1 MKKIL
6 RYLIPSIFI
15 FFIKRLYQGST
26 DIFSKYGLLTLVD
39 RDKINNL
46 KSLKKDHDECFII
59 GGGPSIK
66 NQNLNLLKNKFTIV
80 HNAFFLLKDDYD
92 FKPSLYV
99 IEDPLPAEDNS
110 IELNKIND
118 IDLVIPLKL
127 KKFIKNR
134 KNVTYINFDYTYID
148 SRETTKDKNLEFKF
162 SEDLTKK
169 GFWGG
174 TVVYFSLQIAYF
186 LGFKKI
192 YLFGVD
198 LSYKIPE
205 SAKIDGSI
213 ITSTDSDDNHLH
225 KDWFGKGK
233 RWHFPRQDRMQ
244 AAIEQSVK
252 FLSKKGVKVYNFS
265 PISKIKGAKNLDF
278 DKFIHEK

>member
-1 MKKIL
+1 MKRIF
-6 RYLIPSIFI
+6 RFFIPYQFI
-15 FFIKRLYQGST
+15 FFIKRLNQNFM
-26 DIFSKYGLLTLVD
+26 DILVRYNLFLHLD
-39 RDKINNL
+39 KKKIN
-46 KSLKKDHDECFII
+46 SLKKTKKNYDECFII

-66 NQNLNLLKNKFTIV
+66 NQNLNILEDKFSIV
-80 HNAFFLLKDDYD
+80 HNAFYLLKDTYT

-110 IELNKIND
+110 TELNKIKD
-118 IDLVIPLKL
+118 IDIIIPLKL
-127 KKFIKNR
+127 KKYIKNR
-134 KNVTYINFDYTYID
+134 ENVTYINFDYTYID
-148 SRETTKDKNLEFKF
+148 SRETTKDNNLEFKF
-162 SEDLTKK
+162 SDDLSRK

-205 SAKIDGSI
+205 SAKINGSI

-244 AAIEQSVK
+244 VAIESAVD

-265 PISKIKGAKNLDF
+265 PVSRIKGAKNLDF
-278 DKFIHEK
+278 DKFFYEK

>member
-1 MKKIL
+1 MKRIF
-6 RYLIPSIFI
+6 RFFIPHQFI
-15 FFIKRLYQGST
+15 FFIKRLNQNFM
-26 DIFSKYGLLTLVD
+26 DILVRYNLSLHLD
-39 RDKINNL
+39 KKKIN
-46 KSLKKDHDECFII
+46 SLKKTKKNYDECFII

-66 NQNLNLLKNKFTIV
+66 NQNLNILENKFSIV
-80 HNAFFLLKDDYD
+80 HNAFYLLKDTYT

-110 IELNKIND
+110 TELNKIKD
-118 IDLVIPLKL
+118 IDIIVPLKL
-127 KKFIKNR
+127 KKYIKNR
-134 KNVTYINFDYTYID
+134 ENVTYINFDYTYID
-148 SRETTKDKNLEFKF
+148 SRETTKDNNLEFKF
-162 SEDLTKK
+162 SDDLSRK

-174 TVVYFSLQIAYF
+174 TVVYFRLQIAYF

-205 SAKIDGSI
+205 SAKINGSI

-244 AAIEQSVK
+244 VAIESAVD

-265 PISKIKGAKNLDF
+265 PVSRIKGAKNLDF
-278 DKFIHEK
+278 DKFFYEK